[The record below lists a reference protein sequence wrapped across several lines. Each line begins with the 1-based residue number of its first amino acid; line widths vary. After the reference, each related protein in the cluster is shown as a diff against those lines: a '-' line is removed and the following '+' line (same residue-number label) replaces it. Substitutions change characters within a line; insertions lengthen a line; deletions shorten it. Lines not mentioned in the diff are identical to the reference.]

1 MPEDI
6 MTAQRAEYDELDLEG
21 GFTELETEKYLIFL
35 SGGIYYGVDTK
46 YVKEML
52 TQWETSITWLPMLPP
67 HIRGVINLRGAVVPI
82 LDFRLLLG
90 QEPGEKSC
98 TIVLDSGGVQIGI
111 MVDEVD
117 QTVDI
122 EQERILPVPSQ
133 TAGDNKLVSGMCTLP
148 NQSGT
153 LMVLDCSLLF
163 NGQL

>member
-1 MPEDI
+1 MSQENGLF
-6 MTAQRAEYDELDLEG
+6 ARVDEQQASRRDQPRVD
-21 GFTELETEKYLIFL
+21 TEKYLVVTSAGVL
-35 SGGIYYGVDTK
+35 YGVNTR
-46 YVKEML
+46 VIETIL
-52 TQWETSITWLPMLPP
+52 TEISITWLPMLPQ

-98 TIVLDSGGVQIGI
+98 TIVLDNEGVQIGI

-122 EQERILPVPSQ
+122 EKEHILPVPSQ
-133 TAGDNKLVSGMCTLP
+133 TSGENKLVSGMCTLP
-148 NQSGT
+148 NQNGT

-163 NGQL
+163 HGQL

>member
-1 MPEDI
+1 MPEQN
-6 MTAQRAEYDELDLEG
+6 MLFARTDEQYNT
-21 GFTELETEKYLIFL
+21 TEEQAAVDTEKYLVVSSAGVL
-35 SGGIYYGVDTK
+35 YGVNTR
-46 YVKEML
+46 YIETIL
-52 TQWETSITWLPMLPP
+52 TEISITWLPMLAP

-98 TIVLDSGGVQIGI
+98 TIVLDSGDGTQIGI

-122 EQERILPVPSQ
+122 ESGHILQVPSQ
-133 TAGDNKLVSGMCTLP
+133 SAEEHKLVSGMCSLP
-148 NQSGT
+148 NQGGT

-163 NGQL
+163 NGPQ

>member
-1 MPEDI
+1 MSQENGLFARI
-6 MTAQRAEYDELDLEG
+6 DEQQTTDEQPQAD
-21 GFTELETEKYLIFL
+21 TEKYLVVTSAGVL
-35 SGGIYYGVDTK
+35 YGVNTR
-46 YVKEML
+46 YIQTIL
-52 TQWETSITWLPMLPP
+52 TEISITWLPMLPQ

-98 TIVLDSGGVQIGI
+98 TIVLDKEGVQIGI

-133 TAGDNKLVSGMCTLP
+133 TAVENKLVSGMCTLP
-148 NQSGT
+148 NQGGT
-153 LMVLDCSLLF
+153 LMVLDCSPLF
-163 NGQL
+163 NGQLG

>member
-1 MPEDI
+1 MSQENGLFARMDEQQITDDMPEV
-6 MTAQRAEYDELDLEG
+6 
-21 GFTELETEKYLIFL
+21 ETEKYLVVMAAGVL
-35 SGGIYYGVDTK
+35 YGVNTR
-46 YVKEML
+46 YI
-52 TQWETSITWLPMLPP
+52 ETIQTDISITWLPMLPS

-98 TIVLDSGGVQIGI
+98 TIVLDNDGVQIGI

-133 TAGDNKLVSGMCTLP
+133 TMGENRLVSGMCTLP
-148 NQSGT
+148 SQNGT